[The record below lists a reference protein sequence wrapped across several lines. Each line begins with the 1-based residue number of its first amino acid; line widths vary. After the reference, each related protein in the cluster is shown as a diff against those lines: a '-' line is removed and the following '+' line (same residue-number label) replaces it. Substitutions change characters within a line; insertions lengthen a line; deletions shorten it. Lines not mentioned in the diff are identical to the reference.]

1 MFELDV
7 SRPQEELDAKA
18 REIWEIYGKVDV
30 LVNNAGYID
39 AGLVEEIT
47 SVLPPSYTAL
57 TVLTDHPASPF

>member
-1 MFELDV
+1 MVELDV

-39 AGLVEEIT
+39 AGIVEEIT
-47 SVLPPSYTAL
+47 LACPSPPTRRILS
-57 TVLTDHPASPF
+57 